1 MMNGFNFTER
11 LRKVLAMAREQ
22 AHVRHHRYVG
32 TEHLLLGLVQE
43 REGVAF
49 AVLTN
54 LRVDPD
60 EVTRI
65 VDRMVQTGRPGRD
78 AAPDMPYTSPAKKV
92 LELAMAE
99 ARELNHCYVDDAHL
113 LLGLVREEKGIA
125 AEVLTY
131 EGMRLGAARTET
143 LRFLGNELPQR
154 PLRDAPANGGL
165 VDITIEMRFADGS
178 SARGTF
184 QQAATAIDFL
194 ERH

>member
-1 MMNGFNFTER
+1 MMNGYNFTER
-11 LRKVLAMAREQ
+11 VRKVLAMAREQ
-22 AHVRHHRYVG
+22 AHLRRHQYVG

-54 LRVDPD
+54 LKVDAD

-65 VDRMVQTGRPGRD
+65 IDRMVETGKQGRD
-78 AAPDMPYTSPAKKV
+78 SGPDMPYTSPAKKV

-99 ARELNHCYVDDAHL
+99 ARELNHSYVGTEHL
-113 LLGLVREEKGIA
+113 LLGLLREEKGIA

-131 EGMRLGAARTET
+131 KGMSLGAARTEA
-143 LRFLGNELPQR
+143 LRLHGNELPQR
-154 PLRDAPANGGL
+154 PLRDAPAKGGL

-178 SARGTF
+178 TARGTF

-194 ERH
+194 KRH